1 MRTASEM
8 AAFRHSLATRH
19 YAWHMGLW
27 AVGYTTSR
35 GNAIIVQRF
44 DRESDARQAASALK
58 VPE

>member
-1 MRTASEM
+1 M